1 MTLVAT
7 PSLVR
12 AKLGELLRHD
22 AELLRHDAELRVVA
36 LQADPVWRHDPSL
49 DLPAGRRAVVRSCV
63 STLAVRDALSALGEV
78 PDRDVL
84 VLL

>member
-12 AKLGELLRHD
+12 AKLG
-22 AELLRHDAELRVVA
+22 ELLRHDAELRVVA

-78 PDRDVL
+78 PD
-84 VLL
+84 